1 MPARFAGWVVIAAVL
16 TCPALR
22 TLRAQSATPSSLR
35 IVVVEGEDAVNIV
48 QQRSAVAP
56 VVEVRDRNNQPVA
69 GVAVRFAIT
78 RGRAT
83 FNGARVISV
92 ATNTAGRAT
101 AAGLTPTG
109 AGTLQISATAAL
121 QGQTAAA
128 TIVQTNVMTAAQA
141 AAASGSAGA
150 SGVSGGSSAAGGGS
164 ATGGGLS
171 ATTLGIVGGAAA
183 AGTLVAVKAL
193 QAETAYRGSYSGV
206 MVWRSGPNQ
215 TCSHQSRISGP
226 VEIALQVADDGSVT
240 GSADTKGGTNNSQLE
255 NLSSTCPNPPV
266 LGVVSDYYWRG
277 NSSVTG
283 ATGNFTFHGELGP
296 GFTINWIFD
305 FTGSLNGNV
314 ITGTLIHS
322 WVNVATGFTQGT
334 IQTPISLTK
343 Q

>member
-1 MPARFAGWVVIAAVL
+1 
-16 TCPALR
+16 
-22 TLRAQSATPSSLR
+22 
-35 IVVVEGEDAVNIV
+35 
-48 QQRSAVAP
+48 
-56 VVEVRDRNNQPVA
+56 
-69 GVAVRFAIT
+69 VRFAIT

-83 FNGARVISV
+83 FNGARAISV
-92 ATNTAGRAT
+92 ATNAAGRAT

-150 SGVSGGSSAAGGGS
+150 SGVSGGSAAGGSAAGGGS

-193 QAETAYRGSYSGV
+193 QAEPAYRGSYSGV

-277 NSSVTG
+277 NSPVTG